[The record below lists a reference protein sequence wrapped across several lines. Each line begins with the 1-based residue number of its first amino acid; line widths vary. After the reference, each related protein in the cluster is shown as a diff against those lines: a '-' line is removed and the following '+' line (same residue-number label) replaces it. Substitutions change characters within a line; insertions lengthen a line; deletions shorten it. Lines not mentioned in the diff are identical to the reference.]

1 MKSRQPYKSLIHTL
15 QSLKNQAL
23 EGVQYMRAKV
33 PAYIEKP
40 QDLYYF
46 LKDNVTYKHDPKGIE
61 LIHTPQ
67 SFFEDNYHGKS
78 GAGDCDDF
86 TATSIAALKAIGIPE
101 AKINVVLTGRSRKI
115 PRHIYLSVNGIP
127 FDLTNDIFGEER
139 KYPFKQEIPL
149 LRL

>member
-1 MKSRQPYKSLIHTL
+1 M
-15 QSLKNQAL
+15 QAL
-23 EGVQYMRAKV
+23 EGVSYMKRKI

-40 QDLYYF
+40 QDLFYY
-46 LKDNVTYKHDPKGIE
+46 LKDNTTYKHDPKGIE

-86 TATSIAALKAIGIPE
+86 TATGIAGLKAIGVPE
-101 AKINVVLTGRSRKI
+101 AKIKVVLTGRNNKV
-115 PRHIYLSVNGIP
+115 PRHIYLNVDGTP

-139 KYPFKQEIPL
+139 TYPFKQEIPL